1 MEKEQITIDGRTYKL
16 VALHGR
22 CGKCGLYVSARA
34 VISPLEIELPNEA
47 KEWPHAHLTML
58 CWRCGC
64 LINLIDVSK
73 PSLRRRNKQWSNKT
87 L

>member
-1 MEKEQITIDGRTYKL
+1 MGDQISIGGNTYKT
-16 VALHGR
+16 VTLHGR
-22 CGKCGLYVSARA
+22 CARCGLYVSATTILA
-34 VISPLEIELPNEA
+34 PLHIIFPAEAIEV
-47 KEWPHAHLTML
+47 PHKHLTL
-58 CWRCGC
+58 VCWRCGC